1 MEYLVGFVVGIVIT
15 LVVVNRVAYHLDVE
29 ADEDSELVSLMQD
42 AFSLGFEQAKTD
54 AIHAIHKAVDNE
66 QNRMH
71 KNLVVNTLKKL
82 TPTNSI

>member
-1 MEYLVGFVVGIVIT
+1 MEYLVGFVVGMAIT
-15 LVVVNRVAYHLDVE
+15 LFAVNRVMFHLG
-29 ADEDSELVSLMQD
+29 ADEDNELVALMQE

-54 AIHAIHKAVDNE
+54 AIQAIHSASTDNE

-82 TPTNSI
+82 NPTNSI

>member
-1 MEYLVGFVVGIVIT
+1 MEYLVGLVVGIVGT
-15 LVVVNRVAYHLDVE
+15 LFVNIVVYHLDAE
-29 ADEDSELVSLMQD
+29 TDEDNELLSLMQD
-42 AFSLGFEQAKTD
+42 AFSLGFEQAKID
-54 AIHAIHKAVDNE
+54 AIHAIHKAADNE